1 MSEEKLF
8 TALIALAGG
17 VIAFVIIVGG
27 IVCITQENYT
37 FNEYLQDLTNVWPYL
52 AGAIIAVLLRGISR
66 RNGNEKKE

>member
-1 MSEEKLF
+1 VSEEKLF